1 MFKPSPESESF
12 VFLNMGSTPTTVSG
26 DNSLGESDTI
36 EITGKVMVVAIIFL
50 FMVVVFVLVLH
61 LYAKWFWWN
70 MEENA
75 APQPR
80 QRRRRRRRFV
90 FAPGQDPVTYETHQ
104 VGLDPSVLK
113 SLPVLVFQPENFKE
127 GLECAVCLSE
137 IIEGEKARVLPK
149 CNHGFHVDCIDM
161 WFHSHSTCPLC
172 RNPVGFESSKT
183 SEENDFSEN
192 TESSSNEENSDA
204 VSGLRSSNFPT
215 NVLVWGNHTQVSSF
229 GVSLEEEE
237 GSSQQATFPPSST
250 SSSSSSDGNN
260 VNGRCYGML
269 VIDIPSE
276 CTSSS
281 LSPSGSRCVEEEVKS
296 PMAATLRSF
305 KRLLSRDRK
314 LSPCS
319 PSSVDVE
326 QAQS

>member
-1 MFKPSPESESF
+1 
-12 VFLNMGSTPTTVSG
+12 MGSTPTAVSD

-70 MEENA
+70 MGENA

-90 FAPGQDPVTYETHQ
+90 FAPGQDPVIYESHQ

-127 GLECAVCLSE
+127 GLECAVCLCE
-137 IIEGEKARVLPK
+137 IIEGEKARLLPK

-183 SEENDFSEN
+183 NEENDFSGN
-192 TESSSNEENSDA
+192 TESSSSSSIEENSGA
-204 VSGLRSSNFPT
+204 VNGLQSSIFPT
-215 NVLVWGNHTQVSSF
+215 NVLVWGNNTQVSSF

-237 GSSQQATFPPSST
+237 GSSQQPTSPSST
-250 SSSSSSDGNN
+250 PPSSSSSDGGN
-260 VNGRCYGML
+260 VNGRCHGML

-281 LSPSGSRCVEEEVKS
+281 LSPSGSRCVEDEMKS

-305 KRLLSRDRK
+305 KRLLSRDKK

>member
-1 MFKPSPESESF
+1 MGPISAASVSSDNALVES
-12 VFLNMGSTPTTVSG
+12 G
-26 DNSLGESDTI
+26 TI
-36 EITGKVMVVAIIFL
+36 EITGKIMVVAIIFL

-61 LYAKWFWWN
+61 LYARWFWWSL
-70 MEENA
+70 EENA

-90 FAPGQDPVTYETHQ
+90 FTPGQEPVIYETHQ

-113 SLPVLVFQPENFKE
+113 SLPVLVFQHEDFKE

-137 IIEGEKARVLPK
+137 IVQGEKARLLPK

-172 RNPVGFESSKT
+172 RNPVAYESSKK
-183 SEENDFSEN
+183 SEENNFSGN
-192 TESSSNEENSDA
+192 MESSSSSHEENSGA
-204 VSGLRSSNFPT
+204 VSGLESSIFPT
-215 NVLVWGNHTQVSSF
+215 NVLVWGNQTQVRSF
-229 GVSLEEEE
+229 GVSLEDEEE
-237 GSSQQATFPPSST
+237 GSSQQPPCSPSFT
-250 SSSSSSDGNN
+250 PSSSSDGCN
-260 VNGRCYGML
+260 VNGRCHGML

-281 LSPSGSRCVEEEVKS
+281 LSPSGSRCAEDEVKS

-305 KRLLSRDRK
+305 KRLLSRDKK
-314 LSPCS
+314 LSPCT

>member
-1 MFKPSPESESF
+1 
-12 VFLNMGSTPTTVSG
+12 MGSAENSVSG
-26 DNSLGESDTI
+26 DTTFAESDTI
-36 EITGKVMVVAIIFL
+36 EITGKIMVVAIIFL

-70 MEENA
+70 MDENA

-90 FAPGQDPVTYETHQ
+90 FAPGQDPVTYESHQ
-104 VGLDPSVLK
+104 VGLDPSVLR
-113 SLPVLVFQPENFKE
+113 SLPVLVYQPEDFKE

-137 IIEGEKARVLPK
+137 IVEGEKARLLPK

-183 SEENDFSEN
+183 SEENDLSGN
-192 TESSSNEENSDA
+192 IEENSGA
-204 VSGLRSSNFPT
+204 VSGLQSSNFPT
-215 NVLVWGNHTQVSSF
+215 NVLVWGNQTQVSSF

-237 GSSQQATFPPSST
+237 GRSQQPPSPPSSAP
-250 SSSSSSDGNN
+250 SSSSDGGSN
-260 VNGRCYGML
+260 VDGRCHGML

-281 LSPSGSRCVEEEVKS
+281 LSPSGSRCAEDEMKS

-305 KRLLSRDRK
+305 KRLLSRDKK

-326 QAQS
+326 HAQS

>member
-1 MFKPSPESESF
+1 MSAS
-12 VFLNMGSTPTTVSG
+12 
-26 DNSLGESDTI
+26 DNAWGESDTI
-36 EITGKVMVVAIIFL
+36 EITGKIMVVAIIFL

-61 LYAKWFWWN
+61 LYAKWFWWS

-80 QRRRRRRRFV
+80 RRRRRRRRFV
-90 FAPGQDPVTYETHQ
+90 FAPGQDPVIYETHQ

-113 SLPVLVFQPENFKE
+113 SLAVLVFQPEEFKE

-137 IIEGEKARVLPK
+137 IVEGEKLRLLPK

-172 RNPVGFESSKT
+172 RNPVTFESSKI
-183 SEENDFSEN
+183 EENNNVLGSRED
-192 TESSSNEENSDA
+192 SSSSHEENSGG
-204 VSGLRSSNFPT
+204 VSGLEPSNFPT
-215 NVLVWGNHTQVSSF
+215 NVLVWGNQTQVSSI
-229 GVSLEEEE
+229 GVSLEEKEEEEEE
-237 GSSQQATFPPSST
+237 GTSQSQQPPCST
-250 SSSSSSDGNN
+250 PPTASSSASSN
-260 VNGRCYGML
+260 VNGRCHGML

-281 LSPSGSRCVEEEVKS
+281 LSPSGSRCAEEEVKS

-305 KRLLSRDRK
+305 KRLLSRDKK

>member
-1 MFKPSPESESF
+1 MSASDD
-12 VFLNMGSTPTTVSG
+12 TW
-26 DNSLGESDTI
+26 GESGTI
-36 EITGKVMVVAIIFL
+36 EITGKIMVVAIIFL

-61 LYAKWFWWN
+61 LYAKWFWWS

-80 QRRRRRRRFV
+80 RRRRRRRFV
-90 FAPGQDPVTYETHQ
+90 FAPGQDPVIYETHQ

-113 SLPVLVFQPENFKE
+113 SLAVLVFQPEEFKE

-137 IIEGEKARVLPK
+137 IVEGEKLRLLPK

-172 RNPVGFESSKT
+172 RNPVAFESSKC
-183 SEENDFSEN
+183 EESNVSGNSD
-192 TESSSNEENSDA
+192 SSSSSYEENSGG
-204 VSGLRSSNFPT
+204 VSGLEPSNFPT
-215 NVLVWGNHTQVSSF
+215 NVLVWGNQTQVSSI
-229 GVSLEEEE
+229 GVSLEEKEEEEEE
-237 GSSQQATFPPSST
+237 GTSQSQQPPCST
-250 SSSSSSDGNN
+250 PPTASSSASSN
-260 VNGRCYGML
+260 VNGRCHGML

-281 LSPSGSRCVEEEVKS
+281 LSPSGSRCAEEEVKS

-305 KRLLSRDRK
+305 KRLLSRDKK

>member
-1 MFKPSPESESF
+1 
-12 VFLNMGSTPTTVSG
+12 MGASSG
-26 DNSLGESDTI
+26 SGAVTFGDSDSI
-36 EITGKVMVVAIIFL
+36 EITGKIMVVAIIFL
-50 FMVVVFVLVLH
+50 FMVIIFVLVLH
-61 LYAKWFWWN
+61 LYAKWFWRS
-70 MEENA
+70 MEENIT
-75 APQPR
+75 PR
-80 QRRRRRRRFV
+80 PRHRRRRRRRRFV
-90 FAPGQDPVTYETHQ
+90 FAPGQDPVMYETHQ
-104 VGLDPSVLK
+104 VGLDPSVLR
-113 SLPVLVFQPENFKE
+113 SLPVLVFQPEDFKD

-137 IIEGEKARVLPK
+137 IVQGEKARLLPK

-172 RNPVGFESSKT
+172 RNPVAFESSK
-183 SEENDFSEN
+183 SSNIVDNHVSVN
-192 TESSSNEENSDA
+192 GESSSHEYNSAA
-204 VSGLRSSNFPT
+204 VSGLEPSNFPV

-229 GVSLEEEE
+229 GVSLEEET
-237 GSSQQATFPPSST
+237 SHSQQQPCSQSSSTPSS
-250 SSSSSSDGNN
+250 S
-260 VNGRCYGML
+260 NGRCHGML

-281 LSPSGSRCVEEEVKS
+281 LSPSGSRCAEDEAKS

-305 KRLLSRDRK
+305 KRLLNRDKK

>member
-1 MFKPSPESESF
+1 
-12 VFLNMGSTPTTVSG
+12 MGPTATSVSS
-26 DNSLGESDTI
+26 DNPLGESNTI
-36 EITGKVMVVAIIFL
+36 EITGKIMVVAIVFL

-70 MEENA
+70 MGENA

-90 FAPGQDPVTYETHQ
+90 FAPGQDPVVYETHQ
-104 VGLDPSVLK
+104 VGLDPSVLR
-113 SLPVLVFQPENFKE
+113 SLPVLVFQPEDFKE

-137 IIEGEKARVLPK
+137 IVQGEKARLLPK

-183 SEENDFSEN
+183 IEESNFSGN
-192 TESSSNEENSDA
+192 IDSSSLAHEENSGA
-204 VSGLRSSNFPT
+204 VSGSQSSNFPT
-215 NVLVWGNHTQVSSF
+215 NVLVWGNQTQVSSF
-229 GVSLEEEE
+229 GVSLAEEE
-237 GSSQQATFPPSST
+237 GSSQQPPSPPSST
-250 SSSSSSDGNN
+250 PSSSSDCGN
-260 VNGRCYGML
+260 VNGRCHAML

-281 LSPSGSRCVEEEVKS
+281 LSPSGSRCAEDEMKS

-305 KRLLSRDRK
+305 KRLLSRDKK

-326 QAQS
+326 HAQS

>member
-1 MFKPSPESESF
+1 
-12 VFLNMGSTPTTVSG
+12 MGATSG
-26 DNSLGESDTI
+26 PSDTLSQSDTV
-36 EITGKVMVVAIIFL
+36 EITGKIMVVAIIFL

-61 LYAKWFWWN
+61 LYAKWFWWS

-80 QRRRRRRRFV
+80 HRRRRRRRRFV
-90 FAPGQDPVTYETHQ
+90 FAPGQDPVIYEIHQ
-104 VGLDPSVLK
+104 VGLDPSVLR
-113 SLPVLVFQPENFKE
+113 SLPVLVFQPEDFKE

-137 IIEGEKARVLPK
+137 IVQGEKARLLPK

-172 RNPVGFESSKT
+172 RNPVAFEPSKEST
-183 SEENDFSEN
+183 PSNNEESVLGNSEELSH
-192 TESSSNEENSDA
+192 EENSAA
-204 VSGLRSSNFPT
+204 VSGLESSSFPT
-215 NVLVWGNHTQVSSF
+215 NVLVWGNQTQVSSF
-229 GVSLEEEE
+229 GVSLEGEQEE
-237 GSSQQATFPPSST
+237 GTSQQPPCSPLPTPASSA
-250 SSSSSSDGNN
+250 SGD
-260 VNGRCYGML
+260 VNGRCHGML

-281 LSPSGSRCVEEEVKS
+281 LSPSGSRCAEDEVKS

-305 KRLLSRDRK
+305 KRLLSRDK
-314 LSPCS
+314 KCSPCS
-319 PSSVDVE
+319 PSSIDVE